1 MGSEQIPQ
9 RLLDITRTLLAD
21 VAVDGARLARGQFH
35 DVVLIEN
42 VAAVR
47 IARRPEAA
55 AQLTR
60 RTALVTELA
69 QLGLPFAVPAA
80 ITAVTT
86 IDGSAAV
93 ATAWIPGAAQA
104 KGVGDPGRLAALLD
118 ALRGVP
124 LAGLAPLLDEPH
136 AYAGRQHWL
145 DLMHAD
151 VIPRLDPSLRDE
163 ARGRVDN
170 AHDLPD
176 VQPSLV
182 HADLGGHNLHW
193 AKDGS
198 LLGVLDW
205 DLAQAFDPAID
216 AACLAWHGWDNIRAA
231 VDAETYR
238 RARIWY
244 ATFGIEQVAAAIS
257 NGEPDDVIARYVD
270 SATRWLRRTGTLT

>member
-1 MGSEQIPQ
+1 MGSDPVPQ
-9 RLLDITRTLLAD
+9 RLLDITTTLLPGA
-21 VAVDGARLARGQFH
+21 AVSGARLARGQFH
-35 DVVLIEN
+35 DVVLIEA

-55 AQLTR
+55 AQLPR
-60 RTALVTELA
+60 RTALVTALA
-69 QLGLPFAVPAA
+69 RLGLPFAVPAA
-80 ITAVTT
+80 ITDVTT

-93 ATAWIPGAAQA
+93 ATTWIPGAAHA
-104 KGVGDPGRLAALLD
+104 KNVGDPRRLAALLD

-124 LAGLAPLLDEPH
+124 LAGLESLLDEPH
-136 AYAGRQHWL
+136 AYAGRGRWL
-145 DLMHAD
+145 ELMRAE
-151 VIPRLDPSLRDE
+151 VIPRLDASLRDE
-163 ARGRVDN
+163 ARQRVDN
-170 AHDLPD
+170 AGDLPD
-176 VQPSLV
+176 VAPSLV

-193 AKDGS
+193 AEDGR

-257 NGEPDDVIARYVD
+257 NGEPDDVIARYVE
-270 SATRWLRRTGTLT
+270 SANGWLQRTGTLT